1 MLFGEYLV
9 LDGAKSLSVPLKF
22 GQSLEVTPSEGAIT
36 WKSVSLTG
44 EWFTCR
50 LDSEL
55 HILETNDDK
64 IAEKLQ
70 KLLLLIKEQRPE
82 LDFQQNF
89 TISANFPLNWGI
101 GSSSTLVSL
110 VSQWAEV
117 DPYSLLDQWLGGSGY
132 DIACATASTPIIYQI
147 LKERKAV
154 EKVEISKNITDK
166 LLFVYSNKKQSSA
179 EAIKSY
185 KQTPRTQDEISFIS
199 DLSEKALE
207 ISDITQFEELMNQS
221 ESFMSKL
228 LNTDTIKSKHFND
241 YPYSV
246 KSLGAWGGDFFMAS
260 FRDLE
265 EAKTYFLNKGYD
277 TQFTYREFVL

>member
-22 GQSLEVTPSEGAIT
+22 GQSLVVIPSEGDIT
-36 WKSVSLTG
+36 WKSVSPAG
-44 EWFTCR
+44 EWFSCR

-55 HILETNDDK
+55 HILETNDEK

-70 KLLLLIKEQRPE
+70 KLLLLIKEQKPE
-82 LDFQQNF
+82 IDFKQNF

-110 VSQWAEV
+110 VSQWADV
-117 DPYSLLDQWLGGSGY
+117 DPYSLLDKWLGGSGY
-132 DIACATASTPIIYQI
+132 DIACATAKTPIIYQI

-154 EKVEISKNITDK
+154 EKVDINQNITDK

-185 KQTPRTQDEISFIS
+185 KQKPRTQNEVSFIS

-207 ISDITQFEELMNQS
+207 ISEITQFEELMNQS
-221 ESFMSKL
+221 ESFMSEV

-241 YPYSV
+241 YSYSV

-265 EAKTYFLNKGYD
+265 EAKTYFLNKGYN